1 MHWLDLNRSETR
13 RVLNVQG
20 ALEDRSGLEKLRSA
34 LSSEPAPPA
43 PPGRFRDQLD
53 SKSARSADPLADR
66 VRALTRATV
75 PSASVTEL
83 PLVESDGLVAD
94 RRIDPGL
101 FVQDVVPVIAALERR
116 GEASPVT
123 ESPFG
128 LHVFVLLEKLPRHLA
143 SDAERD
149 AMCPP

>member
-1 MHWLDLNRSETR
+1 MHWLDLKRSETR

-20 ALEDRSGLEKLRSA
+20 AVEDRSGLEKLRSA

-43 PPGRFRDQLD
+43 PPGR
-53 SKSARSADPLADR
+53 
-66 VRALTRATV
+66 
-75 PSASVTEL
+75 
-83 PLVESDGLVAD
+83 SDGLVAD
-94 RRIDPGL
+94 RRIGPGL

-128 LHVFVLLEKLPRHLA
+128 LHVFVLLEKLPRHFA

-149 AMCPP
+149 AMCPR